1 MDRFDALG
9 LVGLSLVT
17 AGVWNLTGW
26 AWASVFVG
34 AVLVLVYGVREI
46 RAIVRG

>member
-9 LVGLSLVT
+9 LVGLSLVA
-17 AGVWNLTGW
+17 AGVWDLAGW
-26 AWASVFVG
+26 AWTSVFVG
-34 AVLVLVYGVREI
+34 AVMVVVYSVREV